1 VKGNMDI
8 LQHIKSGLIV
18 SCQALEDEPLFSP
31 MIMGRMAVAA
41 KEGGAV
47 AIRANGGKDIQAIKG
62 EVNLP
67 VIGIVKVNYSNS
79 PIYITPTLKEVDEI
93 SSAGAEIVAIDA
105 TGRVR
110 PDGMLLK
117 DFIAG
122 IKRKY
127 PNLLVMADVST
138 YEEGVDAERY
148 GADLISTTL
157 SGYTENSNYTTY
169 PDYELVHLLSRKLQ
183 TPVIAEG
190 RVSTPEEALKCLQLG
205 AWAVVVGSAITRPQ
219 LITKAFTEKIKQ
231 FHLQD

>member
-1 VKGNMDI
+1 MDI
-8 LQHIKSGLIV
+8 LQRIKGGLVV

-31 MIMGRMAVAA
+31 MIMGRMAIAA
-41 KEGGAV
+41 QEGGAV
-47 AIRANGGKDIQAIKG
+47 AIRANGSKDIQAIKR

-67 VIGIVKVNYSNS
+67 VIGIVKEKYSNS

-93 SSAGAEIVAIDA
+93 ASAGAEIVAIDA
-105 TGRVR
+105 TERVR

-117 DFIAG
+117 DFIAN
-122 IKRKY
+122 IKGKY
-127 PNLLVMADVST
+127 PDLLVMADVST
-138 YEEGVDAERY
+138 YEEGVHADKY

-157 SGYTENSNYTTY
+157 SGYTENSSYSTH
-169 PDYELVHLLSRKLQ
+169 PDYDLVHLLSKKLQ

-190 RVSTPEEALKCLQLG
+190 RVSSPEEALKCLQLG